1 MALVSFQEFLDH
13 FPQLTQDL
21 ISELQ
26 PLFEMPQYAVD
37 YLQKLC
43 DYNVPGGK
51 LNRGLTVPHA
61 LQAIKGRE
69 LTLEERKDAIILGW
83 GIEWL
88 QAYFLVAD
96 DLMDQSKMRRGQPCW
111 YQCEKPIEGS
121 NGETIGVIASNDS
134 FIIESMIYRIFK
146 KNFRNRDFYVD
157 LLDLF
162 HEVSYQT
169 QLGQLLDLTSQPSV
183 AKKNLDLFTEET
195 YKRIVKYKTA
205 FYSFYMPV
213 ALAMMLAGIYTE
225 DALNTARSIL
235 LPMGEYFQIQDD
247 YLDCYGTYEQ
257 IGKIGRDIEE
267 NKCSWLVVQALK
279 RVTPEQRQILE
290 DNYAHEEVEC
300 VARVKQLYQDLGIEA
315 IFHAYEEESY
325 QQLKSLIDSAVN
337 VPKAAF
343 EGLLSKIY
351 KRKL

>member
-1 MALVSFQEFLDH
+1 MAHVSFDEFLSH
-13 FPQLTQDL
+13 FPRLTEEL
-21 ISELQ
+21 IAELQ

-37 YLQKLC
+37 YLRQLC
-43 DYNVPGGK
+43 EYNVPGGK

-69 LTLEERKDAIILGW
+69 LTEDERKDAIILGW

-96 DLMDQSKMRRGQPCW
+96 DLMDSSQTRRGQPCW
-111 YQCEKPIEGS
+111 YKRQKPLEGS
-121 NGETIGVIASNDS
+121 DGELIGVIASNDS
-134 FIIESMIYRIFK
+134 FILESMIYRIFK
-146 KNFRNRDFYVD
+146 KHFRARPFYAD

-169 QLGQLLDLTSQPSV
+169 QLGQLLDLTSQPNST
-183 AKKNLDLFTEET
+183 KKDLDLFTEET

-213 ALAMMLAGIYTE
+213 ALAMMLADLYNE
-225 DALNTARSIL
+225 QALNTARSIL
-235 LPMGEYFQIQDD
+235 LPMGEYFQVQDD
-247 YLDCYGTYEQ
+247 YLDCYGLPEQ

-279 RVTPEQRQILE
+279 IASPEQRQILE
-290 DNYAHEEVEC
+290 ENYAREEPEC
-300 VARVKQLYQDLGIEA
+300 VARVKQLYKDLNIEQL
-315 IFHAYEEESY
+315 FQSYENQSFEALKQLIES
-325 QQLKSLIDSAVN
+325 AEH

-343 EGLLSKIY
+343 EGLLAKIY
-351 KRKL
+351 KRKA